1 MNEPIK
7 KTILVVDDEPSVLHS
22 LKALLQEKYDLT
34 TTERADEALS
44 ILKRGKKF
52 DLLILDYRL
61 SDMDGLT
68 LFKKIRQ
75 DDRVTPILFMSAYG
89 TKELLIKML
98 EVRAHAFIDKPW
110 DNIDLE
116 KKISRLLGLNPFET
130 VHRSLKI
137 DMNSLS
143 IKIHR
148 AVQYIDRHFNSPALS
163 LEKVSQAVSLHPKYL
178 SASFKEE
185 CGIGFHDYLT
195 EVRIDRAINLLK
207 DPHRIIK
214 QVSGEVGFSDQS
226 YFSKVF
232 QNKVGSSPSSYRRQG

>member
-1 MNEPIK
+1 MK
-7 KTILVVDDEPSVLHS
+7 KTILAVDDEPAVLHS
-22 LKALLQEKYDLT
+22 LKMLLHERYDLVTTESGEEALL
-34 TTERADEALS
+34 
-44 ILKRGKKF
+44 ILKKGRRF

-61 SDMDGLT
+61 ADMDGLT

-75 DDRVTPILFMSAYG
+75 DDRVTPILFISAYG
-89 TKELLIKML
+89 TKELLVKML

-110 DNIDLE
+110 DNLVLE
-116 KKISRLLGLNPFET
+116 KKISRLLGLNPFER
-130 VHRSLKI
+130 VHQNLKI
-137 DMNSLS
+137 NLDALS

-148 AVQYIDRHFNSPALS
+148 AMQYIDRHFNSSSLS

-185 CGIGFHDYLT
+185 CGIGFHDYLV
-195 EVRIDRAINLLK
+195 EVRIDRAIQLLK

-232 QNKVGSSPSSYRRQG
+232 QNKVGVSPSAYRKKI